1 MNRNKKIPFF
11 QIPTPILEC
20 GGLSFGA
27 IVTFSVL
34 IRCESYRIC
43 KHQTRDGFFWESRAH
58 IASVLHKSSRSVSDY
73 IRELVNARI
82 IERKSIPSF
91 DSYGPSK
98 HDWFRINWER
108 VQGLRSGETQTSDII
123 NRVVP
128 YPQTTDNS
136 DVDYSLLPEE
146 EQPF

>member
-1 MNRNKKIPFF
+1 MNRNKKIPFY

-20 GGLSFGA
+20 GVLSFGA
-27 IVTFSVL
+27 IVTLAVL

-43 KHQTRDGFFWESRAH
+43 KHQTRDRFFWESRAH
-58 IASVLHKSSRSVSDY
+58 IASVLHKSRRSVSDY

-98 HDWFRINWER
+98 HDWFHINWER
-108 VQGLRSGETQTSDII
+108 VNNLGSDETHTSDII
-123 NRVVP
+123 NEVVSC
-128 YPQTTDNS
+128 PQTRDNS
-136 DVDYSLLPEE
+136 AIDWSSLPED